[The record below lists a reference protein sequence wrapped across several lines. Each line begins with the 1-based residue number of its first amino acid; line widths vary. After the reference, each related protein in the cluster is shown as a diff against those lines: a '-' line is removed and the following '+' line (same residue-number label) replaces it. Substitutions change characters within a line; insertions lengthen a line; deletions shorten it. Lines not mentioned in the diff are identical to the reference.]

1 MRSEPDVDEE
11 AAFSP
16 TFLDS
21 ALASADGAGIAV
33 FISARRQHHRLIAEV
48 QIPEIRRKAGT
59 VYDKPSTH
67 CLRSLKGFYNFPSRL
82 TSVHVAVKHNRLA
95 LIALTRYKLL
105 VVVTLL
111 SSRGRDGVA
120 ATT

>member
-21 ALASADGAGIAV
+21 ADSAGIAV
-33 FISARRQHHRLIAEV
+33 FISARQQHHRLIAEV

-59 VYDKPSTH
+59 VYDKPARIDS
-67 CLRSLKGFYNFPSRL
+67 FIARL
-82 TSVHVAVKHNRLA
+82 L
-95 LIALTRYKLL
+95 
-105 VVVTLL
+105 
-111 SSRGRDGVA
+111 
-120 ATT
+120 